1 MLRTMNLLIL
11 LTFLCAGW
19 RCAAF
24 VHVSPAL
31 HKTPVTNWRA
41 PRSPCLGGEGTEGIM
56 FPMPSRTRIDS
67 APSDEAS
74 EGENKVEKV
83 GLRKRISS
91 YMNGGGTDDGLTFK
105 QRLGKMGLATV
116 LSYGWISNTNAMIL
130 VAAAWYVFSVQVS
143 YQ

>member
-1 MLRTMNLLIL
+1 
-11 LTFLCAGW
+11 
-19 RCAAF
+19 
-24 VHVSPAL
+24 
-31 HKTPVTNWRA
+31 
-41 PRSPCLGGEGTEGIM
+41 M

-91 YMNGGGTDDGLTFK
+91 YMKGGGTDDGLTFK